1 LTLGYVGVDEDGPVA
16 GGSDQH
22 VLRFD
27 GNRLVCEVL
36 YMAIDVTLMLLQIL
50 NMALLV
56 AWIVLAIW
64 ALWRLRKEEMS
75 DTAQVI
81 WTVVILL
88 IPILG
93 AVAFFIV
100 RSASRSNQ

>member
-1 LTLGYVGVDEDGPVA
+1 
-16 GGSDQH
+16 
-22 VLRFD
+22 
-27 GNRLVCEVL
+27 
-36 YMAIDVTLMLLQIL
+36 MAIDITLMLLQIL

-100 RSASRSNQ
+100 RSSSRSNQ

>member
-1 LTLGYVGVDEDGPVA
+1 
-16 GGSDQH
+16 
-22 VLRFD
+22 
-27 GNRLVCEVL
+27 
-36 YMAIDVTLMLLQIL
+36 MAIDVTLMLLQIL

-64 ALWRLRKEEMS
+64 ALWRLRKEEIS

-81 WTVVILL
+81 WAVVILL

-93 AVAFFIV
+93 AVTFFIV
-100 RSASRSNQ
+100 RSGSRSNQ

>member
-1 LTLGYVGVDEDGPVA
+1 VEIDITL
-16 GGSDQH
+16 
-22 VLRFD
+22 L
-27 GNRLVCEVL
+27 
-36 YMAIDVTLMLLQIL
+36 LLQIL
-50 NMALLV
+50 NIALLIG
-56 AWIVLAIW
+56 WILLALW

-75 DTAQVI
+75 DTAQAV

-100 RSASRSNQ
+100 RSYRRSNE

>member
-1 LTLGYVGVDEDGPVA
+1 
-16 GGSDQH
+16 
-22 VLRFD
+22 
-27 GNRLVCEVL
+27 
-36 YMAIDVTLMLLQIL
+36 MAIDVTLMLLQIL

-88 IPILG
+88 IPSW
-93 AVAFFIV
+93 A
-100 RSASRSNQ
+100 RSRSSSCAQPVGVTSNE

>member
-1 LTLGYVGVDEDGPVA
+1 MT
-16 GGSDQH
+16 
-22 VLRFD
+22 
-27 GNRLVCEVL
+27 
-36 YMAIDVTLMLLQIL
+36 IDITLMLLQTL

-100 RSASRSNQ
+100 RSASRSNR

>member
-1 LTLGYVGVDEDGPVA
+1 VKIDITL
-16 GGSDQH
+16 
-22 VLRFD
+22 L
-27 GNRLVCEVL
+27 
-36 YMAIDVTLMLLQIL
+36 LLQIL
-50 NMALLV
+50 NIALLV
-56 AWIVLAIW
+56 AWIALAIW

-100 RSASRSNQ
+100 RSRGRSNQ

>member
-1 LTLGYVGVDEDGPVA
+1 MEFVEIDPTLLL
-16 GGSDQH
+16 SQ
-22 VLRFD
+22 LL
-27 GNRLVCEVL
+27 N
-36 YMAIDVTLMLLQIL
+36 ITLLI
-50 NMALLV
+50 
-56 AWIVLAIW
+56 AWILLAIW

-100 RSASRSNQ
+100 RSCRR

>member
-1 LTLGYVGVDEDGPVA
+1 MEVA
-16 GGSDQH
+16 HIDYSLLLAQ
-22 VLRFD
+22 VLNF
-27 GNRLVCEVL
+27 V
-36 YMAIDVTLMLLQIL
+36 
-50 NMALLV
+50 LLV

-81 WTVVILL
+81 WTALILL

-100 RSASRSNQ
+100 RSTGRSNQ

>member
-1 LTLGYVGVDEDGPVA
+1 VESVEIDPTLLL
-16 GGSDQH
+16 SQ
-22 VLRFD
+22 LL
-27 GNRLVCEVL
+27 N
-36 YMAIDVTLMLLQIL
+36 ITLLI
-50 NMALLV
+50 

-64 ALWRLRKEEMS
+64 ALWRLRKEEIS

-93 AVAFFIV
+93 AIAFLIV
-100 RSASRSNQ
+100 RSARR

>member
-1 LTLGYVGVDEDGPVA
+1 MEATQINYSLL
-16 GGSDQH
+16 
-22 VLRFD
+22 
-27 GNRLVCEVL
+27 
-36 YMAIDVTLMLLQIL
+36 LLQVL
-50 NMALLV
+50 NFVLLV

-100 RSASRSNQ
+100 RSHSRRNV

>member
-1 LTLGYVGVDEDGPVA
+1 
-16 GGSDQH
+16 
-22 VLRFD
+22 
-27 GNRLVCEVL
+27 
-36 YMAIDVTLMLLQIL
+36 MAIDTTLMLLQML

-56 AWIVLAIW
+56 AWILLALW

-75 DTAQVI
+75 DTAQAI

-100 RSASRSNQ
+100 RSHSRSNE

>member
-1 LTLGYVGVDEDGPVA
+1 MRIMEATQINCSLL
-16 GGSDQH
+16 
-22 VLRFD
+22 
-27 GNRLVCEVL
+27 
-36 YMAIDVTLMLLQIL
+36 LLQVL
-50 NMALLV
+50 NFVLLV

-64 ALWRLRKEEMS
+64 ALWRLRKEEIS

-100 RSASRSNQ
+100 RSSSRSNQ